1 MAESRRVEFTTLSCD
16 SPSSSSSSSSSTS
29 SSSSSSD
36 LQVQKSPSGSV
47 LQADGTRPD
56 RTTVRLVLSLF
67 ESDESRFPEFSFTQ
81 LTQNKLKRSKVEGP
95 LFTSEQKEKRETDDV
110 AAIARKLEEKYLYFL
125 YSPKPNKKE
134 DRIQDL
140 IDIGFGYDDED
151 SFIDNSEAYDEF
163 VPASITTKFGGFYV
177 NSGVLQFRP
186 ASDTETIDLTTED
199 TSKKRKLHGGQD
211 KPKKKPCRED
221 GEMKSNV
228 DSKSSTLSEIGPDNE
243 MKQRKKKKGVCTL
256 SVTSMLKKFQREK
269 EKKRQKLV
277 KGKQRAAGVTGLP
290 TIPRCPADAAG
301 GGGSGLADPLL
312 SLIGST
318 NDHVLIQAA
327 STVDF
332 DIDLVSLLDS
342 EETLSSVPQ
351 PATETQLFQPTI
363 NDHTQFTVPQPP
375 NTKTHFQPKTHPEQI
390 QLLSEAGSSQLCPPL
405 PEGLP
410 PALED
415 SVRTLM
421 TVVKISEGESKLK
434 FFTPEINSIL
444 LEIELQC
451 RGQTG
456 QLRSRFV
463 HTPVVFLPCSRETLL
478 KRVKKL
484 LLAHMEEPPDM
495 DDPLQKLKE
504 AIAKAMPE
512 QIASYRTNCQAYEQ
526 VKTSKTTEDGSEV
539 NQSVHVAPEDSVK
552 RGGPKKLFKWNEEIR
567 ECLCHVLRLKMD
579 RYEKERNGN
588 QEVEEFLKTLLD
600 NEVKPLW
607 PKGWM
612 QTRAL
617 IRESRKLLGFFPSLP
632 GKKTRPDKKQ
642 SSTAVPPQCRTFSRE
657 LHH

>member
-1 MAESRRVEFTTLSCD
+1 MAESRRVEFTTLTCD
-16 SPSSSSSSSSSTS
+16 SPSSSSTCSSSSSTS
-29 SSSSSSD
+29 SSFSD
-36 LQVQKSPSGSV
+36 LQVQESPSSGSV

-67 ESDESRFPEFSFTQ
+67 ESDERRFPEFSFTQ
-81 LTQNKLKRSKVEGP
+81 LTQN
-95 LFTSEQKEKRETDDV
+95 Q
-110 AAIARKLEEKYLYFL
+110 
-125 YSPKPNKKE
+125 PNKKE

-151 SFIDNSEAYDEF
+151 SFIDNSEPYDEF

-177 NSGVLQFRP
+177 NSGVLLFRP
-186 ASDTETIDLTTED
+186 ASDTETIDLTIDE
-199 TSKKRKLHGGQD
+199 TSKKRKLHGGQE
-211 KPKKKPCRED
+211 KPKKKPCIED

-228 DSKSSTLSEIGPDNE
+228 ESSTLSEIGPDNE

-256 SVTSMLKKFQREK
+256 SVTGMLKKFQREK
-269 EKKRQKLV
+269 ERQKLV
-277 KGKQRAAGVTGLP
+277 KVKPRPASGVTGLP

-318 NDHVLIQAA
+318 NDHVLSQAA

-342 EETLSSVPQ
+342 EETLSSGPQ
-351 PATETQLFQPTI
+351 PATETQLFTPTV
-363 NDHTQFTVPQPP
+363 NHHSQFSVPQPP

-410 PALED
+410 PTLED

-456 QLRSRFV
+456 QLRSRLYT
-463 HTPVVFLPCSRETLL
+463 HLSSFLPCSRETLL

-484 LLAHMEEPPDM
+484 LLTHMEEPPDV
-495 DDPLQKLKE
+495 DDPIQKLKE
-504 AIAKAMPE
+504 AIARAMPE
-512 QIASYRTNCQAYEQ
+512 QIESYRSNCRVYEQ
-526 VKTSKTTEDGSEV
+526 VRTSKTTEDGSEV
-539 NQSVHVAPEDSVK
+539 HQTVAPEDSVK

-567 ECLCHVLRLKMD
+567 PKMD
-579 RYEKERNGN
+579 RYEKEKNGS

-612 QTRAL
+612 QTRPL
-617 IRESRKLLGFFPSLP
+617 IRESKELLGFFTSLP
-632 GKKTRPDKKQ
+632 VKKTRPDKKQ
-642 SSTAVPPQCRTFSRE
+642 SSISGASMVLDVLQGAPPLKHLPQDPEVFPVAQSRPT
-657 LHH
+657 LSHLTLGRRKPLP